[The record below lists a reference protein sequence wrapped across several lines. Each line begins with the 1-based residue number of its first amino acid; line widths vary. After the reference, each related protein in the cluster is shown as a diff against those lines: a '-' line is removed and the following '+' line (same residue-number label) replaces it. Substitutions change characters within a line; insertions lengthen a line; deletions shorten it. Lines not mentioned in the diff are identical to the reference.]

1 MEKAELTELVRNFDD
16 FVQLSLQKKVSIET
30 NPPGQDNMVENY
42 MISMEKRLKLNPP
55 TQEARFE
62 KLLRPM
68 KDLKSFVSVREFM
81 QKLGTGVKLRREE
94 KSKTAR
100 QEEKMK
106 AEYETLRGGFYLQKI
121 EDHLKR
127 KQFKRHALNCS
138 YFLTELEGNPLEQTE
153 YRSWVESTLGK
164 ISPKNDTFFRQSVKP
179 QSQD

>member
-30 NPPGQDNMVENY
+30 NSPGHDNMVENY

-55 TQEARFE
+55 TQEAKFE

-100 QEEKMK
+100 Q
-106 AEYETLRGGFYLQKI
+106 
-121 EDHLKR
+121 
-127 KQFKRHALNCS
+127 
-138 YFLTELEGNPLEQTE
+138 
-153 YRSWVESTLGK
+153 
-164 ISPKNDTFFRQSVKP
+164 
-179 QSQD
+179 